1 LSSQNGRWIEI
12 IFFFNGIRRTT
23 EPFETVLGIDSFPQ
37 GEAIELE
44 LRLVKEMIQ
53 KNRGTMRFE
62 VNEKKA
68 RTLIFL
74 RFPVERR
81 DVYYYPSAGN

>member
-1 LSSQNGRWIEI
+1 MSTQNGRWVEI
-12 IFFFNGIRRTT
+12 VFFFNGVRRTA
-23 EPFETVLGIDSFPQ
+23 EPFETTLGVDSFPQ
-37 GEAIELE
+37 EEAIELE

-81 DVYYYPSAGN
+81 EVYYYPSAAG

>member
-1 LSSQNGRWIEI
+1 
-12 IFFFNGIRRTT
+12 
-23 EPFETVLGIDSFPQ
+23 
-37 GEAIELE
+37 
-44 LRLVKEMIQ
+44 
-53 KNRGTMRFE
+53 

-81 DVYYYPSAGN
+81 EVYYYPSTTG